1 MTETLL
7 ELRELKTYYETYEGT
22 AKAVDGLTFEICEGE
37 IFGLVGESGCGKSTV
52 ALSIL
57 RLVPAPG
64 KIVAGEILFEDKN
77 LLTQTEDEMRGIRG
91 EKIAFISQDPMA
103 ALNPVFKI
111 GEQIA
116 DTLIVHRNLSKEQA
130 HDLSVKKLEQVG
142 LANPEGTYNLYS
154 HELSGGMRQRAMIAM
169 ALACDPKLLIA
180 DEPTTA
186 LDVTIQAQILDL
198 LKDLCKAM
206 SMTVLLITHNL
217 GIVAEICDRL
227 GVMYAGKLAEIGSAE
242 SFFETPMHPYTRGL
256 LKAVPKATE
265 EIEELNTIRGE
276 VSDLIN
282 PPKGCRFYPRCPH
295 VMEECRKI
303 EPPFFDVGPKHKASC
318 YLYGR

>member
-7 ELRELKTYYETYEGT
+7 ELRELRTYYETYEGT
-22 AKAVDGLTFEICEGE
+22 ARAVDGLTFEIHEGE

-57 RLVPAPG
+57 KLVPDPG
-64 KIVAGEILFEDKN
+64 KIVGGEILFEDKN
-77 LLTQTEDEMRGIRG
+77 LVTQSEDEMRGIRG
-91 EKIAFISQDPMA
+91 VKISFISQDPMA

-116 DTLIVHRNLSKEQA
+116 DALIVHRNLSRNQA
-130 HDLSVKKLEQVG
+130 HDLVVKRLERVG
-142 LANPEGTYNLYS
+142 LANPEGTYDLYP

-169 ALACDPKLLIA
+169 ALACDPTLLIA

-186 LDVTIQAQILDL
+186 LDVTIQAQILDV

-206 SMTVLLITHNL
+206 NMTVLLITHNL
-217 GIVAEICDRL
+217 GIVAETCDRL
-227 GVMYAGKLAEIGSAE
+227 GVMYAGKLAEIGSVE

-256 LKAVPKATE
+256 LRAVPKATE
-265 EIEELNTIRGE
+265 ETEELNTIPGE
-276 VSDLIN
+276 VPDLIN
-282 PPKGCRFYPRCPH
+282 PPKGCRFHPRCPH
-295 VMEECRKI
+295 SMEKCRQT
-303 EPPFFDVGPKHKASC
+303 EPPSFDVGPKHEASC

>member
-22 AKAVDGLTFEICEGE
+22 ARAVDGLTFEIHEGE

-57 RLVPAPG
+57 RLVPDPG
-64 KIVAGEILFEDKN
+64 KIVGGEILFEDKN
-77 LLTQTEDEMRGIRG
+77 LVTQSEDEMRGIRG
-91 EKIAFISQDPMA
+91 VKISFISQDPMA

-116 DTLIVHRNLSKEQA
+116 DALIVHQNLSRNQA
-130 HDLSVKKLEQVG
+130 HDLVVKRLERVG
-142 LANPEGTYNLYS
+142 LASPEGTYNLYP

-169 ALACDPKLLIA
+169 ALACDPTLLIA

-186 LDVTIQAQILDL
+186 LDVTIQAQILDV

-206 SMTVLLITHNL
+206 NMTVLLITHNL
-217 GIVAEICDRL
+217 GIVAETCDRL
-227 GVMYAGKLAEIGSAE
+227 GVMYAGKLAEIGSVE

-256 LKAVPKATE
+256 LRAVPKATE
-265 EIEELNTIRGE
+265 ETEELNTIPGE
-276 VSDLIN
+276 VPDLIN
-282 PPKGCRFYPRCPH
+282 PPKGCRFYPRCPDA
-295 VMEECRKI
+295 MEICRKI
-303 EPPFFDVGPKHKASC
+303 EPPSFDVGSRHKASC

>member
-22 AKAVDGLTFEICEGE
+22 AKAVDGLTFEIREGE

-52 ALSIL
+52 ALSVL

-64 KIVAGEILFEDKN
+64 KIVAGEILFEEKN

-91 EKIAFISQDPMA
+91 EKISFISQDPMA

-130 HDLSVKKLEQVG
+130 HNLSVKKLEQVG
-142 LANPEGTYNLYS
+142 LANPEGTYNLYP
-154 HELSGGMRQRAMIAM
+154 HELSGGMRQRAMIAT
-169 ALACDPKLLIA
+169 ALACDPTLLIA

-227 GVMYAGKLAEIGSAE
+227 GVMYAGKLAEIGPVE

-256 LKAVPKATE
+256 LRAVPKATE
-265 EIEELNTIRGE
+265 EIEELETIRGE
-276 VSDLIN
+276 VPDLIN
-282 PPKGCRFYPRCPH
+282 PPKGCRFCPRCPH